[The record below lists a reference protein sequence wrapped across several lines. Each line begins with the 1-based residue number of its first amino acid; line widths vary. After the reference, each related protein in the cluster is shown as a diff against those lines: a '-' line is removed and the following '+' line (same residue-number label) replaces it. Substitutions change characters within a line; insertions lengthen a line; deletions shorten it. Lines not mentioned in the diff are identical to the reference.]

1 MGLGQDQEN
10 SRHTKITFAMH
21 ALATISLSAIRV
33 CLSGGLALTAAT
45 LWTILAAGPARAVD
59 FAHDVVPI
67 LRVHCGKC
75 HTGAA
80 RQGGFSLN
88 TRETTL
94 AGGDTGTPGFVVGK
108 AAESELIARVTS
120 TDADYR
126 MPSEGEPLPAEAIA
140 VLKTWIDEQAP
151 WTEGFSFQGTLYEAP
166 LQLRQVALPAAGN
179 GRSNPVDTII
189 DAYQAAEN
197 IPTAP
202 RCDDRTFI
210 RRVSLDLVGLL
221 PAPDA
226 VEAFVVDSSPTKR
239 QQLVRTLLDDKLSY
253 AEHWL
258 TFWNDL
264 LRNDYSG
271 TGFITGGRRQ
281 ITGWLHRA
289 LVDNLPYDQFVRALV
304 APTDAARGFIDGI
317 VWRGEVNASQTVPI
331 QFAQNVGQT
340 FLGINLK
347 CASCHDSFVDRW
359 KLQETYNF
367 AAIASPAELELYRCD
382 KATGA
387 KATAAWMFGELG
399 QVDPA
404 ATPEQRLAQLAALMT
419 KPENGWLSRNLVN
432 RLWQRLLGRGL
443 VHPVD
448 ALRSRPWSEDLL
460 DWLAGDLVAHGWDI
474 KHLLEV
480 ICTSEAY
487 GAATPALVSLPVGE
501 SYRFAGPLSRRM
513 TAEQFTDALWQLTG
527 AAPPKS
533 DAEVTRIDAAANPSR
548 PAASTWV
555 WTNATGSAEP
565 GEKRTFRA
573 RFTLTAAAAHSVAVF
588 SGDNRAVMI
597 VNGKRID
604 ACEDWAH
611 PLARQITAPLTV
623 GENTILVVVSNGE
636 AGGPAALR
644 AEIRARLADG
654 SEASLSTDS
663 TWQWTVQ
670 RPSDHGKFP
679 DEKDPTDWQPAVVI
693 ADQAVWQGADA
704 AFAEGLRQA
713 AGGPLP
719 MVRAALVKGTA
730 LMAALGRPNR
740 DQVVTSRPS
749 DLTTLE
755 AIQLANEQTLSDW
768 FSSGGEHVFA
778 THGPQRESLV
788 KWIFAAALS
797 RSPTPAEA
805 AAAEEILTATPA
817 PQTVADCLWAVCMLP
832 EFQLVR

>member
-1 MGLGQDQEN
+1 MNTLMPT
-10 SRHTKITFAMH
+10 HFKTA
-21 ALATISLSAIRV
+21 
-33 CLSGGLALTAAT
+33 GLAQRPPVFVFRRLSLTAAAMVA
-45 LWTILAAGPARAVD
+45 LVMGRPALAVD

-94 AGGDTGTPGFVVGK
+94 AGGDSGTAGFVAEK

-120 TDADYR
+120 TDPDYR
-126 MPSEGEPLPAEAIA
+126 MPSEGDPLPAEAIA
-140 VLKTWIDEQAP
+140 MLKAWIDEQAP
-151 WTEGFSFQGTLYEAP
+151 WTEGFSFQGELYEPP
-166 LQLRQVALPAAGN
+166 LRLREITLPAAQN
-179 GRSNPVDTII
+179 GRTNPIDRII
-189 DAYQAAEN
+189 DAYQQSKD
-197 IPTAP
+197 IPRAP

-221 PAPDA
+221 PDPKR
-226 VEAFVVDSSPTKR
+226 VEAFVADSSPTKR
-239 QQLVRTLLDDKLSY
+239 QQLVRTLLDDKVTY
-253 AEHWL
+253 AEHWM

-281 ITGWLHRA
+281 ITSWLYRA
-289 LVDNLPYDQFVRALV
+289 LVDNMPYDEFVRSLV
-304 APTDAARGFIDGI
+304 APTDASRGFIDGI
-317 VWRGEVNASQTVPI
+317 VWRGEVNSSQTVPI
-331 QFAQNVGQT
+331 QFAQNIGQT

-359 KLQETYNF
+359 KLQETYDL
-367 AAIASPAELELYRCD
+367 AAIAATTELELYRCD

-387 KATAAWMFGELG
+387 KATPGWMFADLG

-404 ATPEQRLAQLAALMT
+404 AAPEQRLAQLAALMT

-448 ALRSRPWSEDLL
+448 ALRTRPWSEDLL
-460 DWLAGDLVAHGWDI
+460 DWLAGDLVSHGWNT
-474 KHLLEV
+474 KHVLET

-487 GAATPALVSLPVGE
+487 GAITPSLDAPALGNA
-501 SYRFAGPLSRRM
+501 YAFAGPLSRRM

-527 AAPPKS
+527 AAPVKP
-533 DAEVTRIDAAANPSR
+533 DAEVVRFEAP
-548 PAASTWV
+548 PAENGPPPSTWI
-555 WTNATGSAEP
+555 WTNATGAAEP
-565 GEKRTFRA
+565 GEKRTFRGKLA
-573 RFTLTAAAAHSVAVF
+573 LSAEPLHAVAVF
-588 SGDNRAVMI
+588 SADNRAVMF
-597 VNGKRID
+597 VNGQRIA

-611 PLARQITAPLTV
+611 PLAKQITVPLLA
-623 GENTILVVVSNGE
+623 GENTILVVVTNGE

-644 AEIRARLADG
+644 AEIRARLVDG

-663 TWQWTVQ
+663 TWEWTVQ
-670 RPSDHGKFP
+670 RPIDKGKFP
-679 DEKDPTDWQPAVVI
+679 ENKDPGDWQSGVVI
-693 ADQAVWQGADA
+693 TDQSVWKGADA
-704 AFAEGLRQA
+704 AFADGLRA
-713 AGGPLP
+713 AAPGPLP
-719 MVRAALVKGTA
+719 MVRAVLVKGTA

-768 FSSGGEHVFA
+768 FAGGGERILA
-778 THGPQRESLV
+778 AHGPRSDDLIQ
-788 KWIFAAALS
+788 WMFAAALS
-797 RSPTPAEA
+797 RGPTAAEA
-805 AAAEEILTATPA
+805 AAAAEILTSTPTA
-817 PQTVADCLWAVCMLP
+817 QTVADCLWAVCMLP